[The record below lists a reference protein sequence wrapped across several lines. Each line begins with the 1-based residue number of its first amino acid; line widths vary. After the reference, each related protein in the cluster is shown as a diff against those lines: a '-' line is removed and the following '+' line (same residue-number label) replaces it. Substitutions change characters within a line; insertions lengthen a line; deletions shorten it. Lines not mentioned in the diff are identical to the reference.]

1 MIISRTPFRMS
12 FAGGGSDLKAY
23 YQHGHGSVVST
34 AINKYIYITVN
45 KKFTDYFRVSY
56 SKTEYVKNVNDI
68 EHDLVREALK
78 LLGITKGGV
87 DIVYMSDLLPAHE
100 GSGLGGSSSLIVGTL
115 NALHAYKGE
124 NVSADTLAREACQIE
139 INILGHPIG
148 KQDQYAVAYGGF
160 NHIQFNADESVFLNP
175 IIFKKEIKEELNN
188 KLLSFHTA
196 INTRSDTV
204 LTEQR
209 RKTKD
214 NLDILNKMV
223 GLSKELRDELK
234 RGNIEKFGEILHKGW
249 VYKQKLATNITNPII
264 NSYYEKARKA
274 GAIGGKILGS
284 GGGGFL
290 LFYCEEKNQDNVRK
304 ALSNLKELSFK
315 FEPEGS
321 KIIYVN
327 DGIEKDY

>member
-1 MIISRTPFRMS
+1 MIISKTPFRMS
-12 FAGGGSDLKAY
+12 FVGGGSDLKEY
-23 YQHGHGSVVST
+23 YQHGYGSVVST
-34 AINKYIYITVN
+34 AINKFIYITVN

-68 EHDLVREALK
+68 EHNLVRQALK
-78 LLGITKGGV
+78 LLGITKGGI
-87 DIVYMSDLLPAHE
+87 DIVYMSDLLPDHE

-124 NVSADTLAREACQIE
+124 NVSAETLAKEACKIE
-139 INILGHPIG
+139 IDILGHPIG

-160 NHIQFNADESVFLNP
+160 NHIQFNSDESVFVNP
-175 IIFKKEIKEELNN
+175 VIFKKGIKEELNS
-188 KLLSFHTA
+188 KLLLFHTG

-204 LTEQR
+204 LTEQK

-214 NLDILNKMV
+214 NLDVLDKMV
-223 GLSKELRDELK
+223 SLSEELLDELK
-234 RGNIEKFGEILHKGW
+234 HVNITSFGEILHKGW
-249 VYKQKLATNITNPII
+249 VYKQKLASNITNPII

-290 LFYCEEKNQDNVRK
+290 LFYCEEKNQDNVKK
-304 ALSNLKELSFK
+304 ALSNLKELPFK

-327 DGIEKDY
+327 D

>member
-1 MIISRTPFRMS
+1 MIISKTPFRMS
-12 FAGGGSDLKAY
+12 FAGGGSDLKTY
-23 YQHGHGSVVST
+23 YQHGYGSVVST
-34 AINKYIYITVN
+34 TLNKYIYITVN
-45 KKFTDYFRVSY
+45 KRFTDSIRVGY
-56 SKTEYVKNVNDI
+56 SKIEEVKNVECI
-68 EHDLVREALK
+68 EHNLVREALK
-78 LLGITKGGV
+78 LLGITERGI

-100 GSGLGGSSSLIVGTL
+100 GSGLGGSSSLLVGTL

-124 NVSADTLAREACQIE
+124 NVSAETLAREACKIE
-139 INILGHPIG
+139 IDILGHPIG
-148 KQDQYAVAYGGF
+148 KQDQYAAAYGGF
-160 NHIQFNADESVFLNP
+160 NHIQFNSDESVFVNP
-175 IIFKKEIKEELNN
+175 VIFRKEVIEELNN
-188 KLLSFHTA
+188 RLLLFYTG
-196 INTRSDTV
+196 INTRSDTI

-214 NLDILNKMV
+214 NLNILNKMV
-223 GLSKELRDELK
+223 ELSEELLEELK
-234 RGNIEKFGEILHKGW
+234 SGNIKRFGEILHKGW
-249 VYKQKLATNITNPII
+249 IYKQKLASNITNPII

-290 LFYCEEKNQDNVRK
+290 LIYCEEKNQNNVRK

-327 DGIEKDY
+327 D

>member
-1 MIISRTPFRMS
+1 MIISKTPFRMS
-12 FAGGGSDLKAY
+12 FVGGGSDLKEY
-23 YQHGHGSVVST
+23 YQHGYGSVVST
-34 AINKYIYITVN
+34 AINKFIYITVN

-68 EHDLVREALK
+68 EHNLVRQALK
-78 LLGITKGGV
+78 LLGITKGGI
-87 DIVYMSDLLPAHE
+87 DIVYMSDLLPDHE

-124 NVSADTLAREACQIE
+124 NVSAETLAKEACKIE
-139 INILGHPIG
+139 IDILGHPIG

-160 NHIQFNADESVFLNP
+160 NHIQFNSDESVFVNP
-175 IIFKKEIKEELNN
+175 VIFKKGIKEELNS
-188 KLLSFHTA
+188 KLLLFHTG

-204 LTEQR
+204 LTEQK

-214 NLDILNKMV
+214 NLDVLDKMV
-223 GLSKELRDELK
+223 SLSEELLDELK
-234 RGNIEKFGEILHKGW
+234 HVNITSFGEILHKGW
-249 VYKQKLATNITNPII
+249 VYKQKLASNITNPII

-290 LFYCEEKNQDNVRK
+290 LFYCEEKNQDNVKK
-304 ALSNLKELSFK
+304 ALLNLKELPFK

-327 DGIEKDY
+327 D

>member
-12 FAGGGSDLKAY
+12 FVGGGSDLKEY
-23 YQHGHGSVVST
+23 YQHSYGSVVST
-34 AINKYIYITVN
+34 TINKFVYITAN

-56 SKTEYVKNVNDI
+56 SKTEYVKNVENI
-68 EHDLVREALK
+68 EHNLVREALK
-78 LLGITKGGV
+78 LLGITKGGI
-87 DIVYMSDLLPAHE
+87 DIVYMSDMLPDHE
-100 GSGLGGSSSLIVGTL
+100 GSGLGASSSLIVGTL
-115 NALHAYKGE
+115 NALHAFKGE
-124 NVSADTLAREACQIE
+124 NVSAETLAREACKIE
-139 INILGHPIG
+139 IEILGHPIG
-148 KQDQYAVAYGGF
+148 KQDQYAAAYGGF
-160 NHIQFNADESVFLNP
+160 NHVQFNADESVFVNP
-175 IIFKKEIKEELNN
+175 VIFKKGIKEELNN

-196 INTRSDTV
+196 INTRSDKV

-209 RKTKD
+209 KKTKD
-214 NLDILNKMV
+214 NLNTLNKMV
-223 GLSKELRDELK
+223 ELSEELKDELK
-234 RGNIEKFGEILHKGW
+234 NGNIDKFGEILHKGW

-274 GAIGGKILGS
+274 GAVGGKILGS

-304 ALSNLKELSFK
+304 ALSNLKELPFK

-327 DGIEKDY
+327 DEI